1 MTSRLPQ
8 PVSQILHRFIVINN
22 VPAVSFSLSGIS
34 PSDLIARWCHPIAYL
49 IVPAIHLCIEPQTE
63 YHGHAGGGGK
73 GPSLLHSIVSTHF
86 LYHAIHVYP
95 PFNLLL
101 VAKINMLAGAV
112 EFDLSIGS

>member
-1 MTSRLPQ
+1 M
-8 PVSQILHRFIVINN
+8 LHKFVVTNN

-63 YHGHAGGGGK
+63 PLRRGGK

-95 PFNLLL
+95 PFSLLPI
-101 VAKINMLAGAV
+101 AKINMLAGAI
-112 EFDLSIGS
+112 EFDFSIGC